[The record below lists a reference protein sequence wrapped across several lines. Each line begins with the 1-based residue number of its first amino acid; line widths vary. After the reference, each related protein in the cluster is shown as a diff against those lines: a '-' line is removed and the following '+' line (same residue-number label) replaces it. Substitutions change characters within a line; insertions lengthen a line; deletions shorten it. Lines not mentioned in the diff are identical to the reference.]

1 MNRRRVLIVLGS
13 IGATGLAGTAGYE
26 YWSYRRM
33 TLRRNLLVAGSRAA
47 EEFVQAAAKEFAR
60 ANPDMDIVVEG
71 GNATAGLLALRRDS
85 ISLAIMS
92 RDLTTAE
99 DRPNLHSTLLGMEGV
114 AIVVHPSMA
123 VESMTSGQVHG
134 VLAGDITNWSEL
146 NGPDMPIVLFGRS
159 QGSSARATIEEALM
173 RGTAFTRSMTVME
186 NAKSLN
192 KAVASEPKG
201 LGFVNARNL
210 DGTTKAVAID
220 GHDVNEKNV
229 LLRRYPL
236 TRDLY
241 LVSNS
246 EGSSEAMRF
255 VQYCVSRDGQKLM
268 ASLGLNMVR

>member
-13 IGATGLAGTAGYE
+13 VGAAGLAGTAGYE
-26 YWSYRRM
+26 YWLYRRM

-47 EEFVQAAAKEFAR
+47 ESFVQAAAREFAR
-60 ANPDMDIVVEG
+60 ANPDVDIVVEG
-71 GNATAGLLALRRDS
+71 GNATAGLLALQRDS

-99 DRPNLHSTLLGMEGV
+99 DRPNLHSTLIGMEGV
-114 AIVVHPSMA
+114 AIIVHPSMA

-134 VLAGDITNWSEL
+134 VLAGDITNWGEL
-146 NGPDMPIVLFGRS
+146 DGPDMPIALFGRS
-159 QGSSARATIEEALM
+159 RGSSARATIEEALM
-173 RGTAFTRSMTVME
+173 RGTAFARGMTVME
-186 NAKSLN
+186 SAKSLN
-192 KAVASEPKG
+192 KAVASERRS

-210 DGTTKAVAID
+210 DGTTKALAID

-241 LVSNS
+241 LVMNSDGSN
-246 EGSSEAMRF
+246 EARRF

>member
-13 IGATGLAGTAGYE
+13 VGAAGLAGTAGYE
-26 YWSYRRM
+26 YWLYRRM

-47 EEFVQAAAKEFAR
+47 ESFVQAAAREFAR
-60 ANPDMDIVVEG
+60 ANPDVDIVVEG
-71 GNATAGLLALRRDS
+71 GNATAGLLALQRDS

-99 DRPNLHSTLLGMEGV
+99 DRPNLHSTLIGMEGV
-114 AIVVHPSMA
+114 AIIVHPSMA

-134 VLAGDITNWSEL
+134 VLAGDITNWGEL
-146 NGPDMPIVLFGRS
+146 DGPDMPIALFGRS
-159 QGSSARATIEEALM
+159 RGSSARATIEDALM
-173 RGTAFTRSMTVME
+173 RGTAFARGMTVME
-186 NAKSLN
+186 SAKSLN
-192 KAVASEPKG
+192 KAVASERRS

-210 DGTTKAVAID
+210 DGTTKALAID

-241 LVSNS
+241 LVMNSDGSN
-246 EGSSEAMRF
+246 EARRF